1 MSGFAIRWPANGT
14 VATELQRGTATG
26 PNARDEA
33 RAIND
38 AGVAVGQIDLT
49 NEFGLRPVRWDPGGT
64 SYTQLDVFGTTL
76 SGDTHGEAESINAAG
91 TAAGYAED
99 YDSQGNFVGV
109 FAVRWEAS
117 GTAATKL
124 DNLPGT
130 IGGIGWAINASGTVV
145 GIQFGASGQLPARWN
160 GSGTTVTDLG
170 TLGTDSSGSTFGGA
184 FKINSAGTAIGYVEK
199 FDESH
204 TDLGSRAVL
213 WNALD
218 SAANELANL
227 GTDLDGYTSTL
238 TSAISNA
245 GYIVGEAEAFDEDG
259 NDLGSRAVYWNPD
272 GTVVDLNTL
281 IDPDS
286 GWLLTN
292 ATAISDTGWIAG
304 IGNYDPD
311 GSGGQDAYQR
321 LFVTQILA
329 TAVPEPCTFLLAATG
344 LISAL
349 VCATE
354 QSLIV
359 LASKHC

>member
-1 MSGFAIRWPANGT
+1 MRRARLTTPALPLGRL
-14 VATELQRGTATG
+14 VSPTA
-26 PNARDEA
+26 
-33 RAIND
+33 
-38 AGVAVGQIDLT
+38 L
-49 NEFGLRPVRWDPGGT
+49 GLRPVRWDPGGT

-76 SGDTHGEAESINAAG
+76 TGDTHGEALAINAAG

-99 YDSQGNFVGV
+99 YDSQGNFLGE
-109 FAVRWEAS
+109 FAVRWNAS

-130 IGGIGWAINASGTVV
+130 ISGIGYAINSAGTVV
-145 GIQFGASGQLPARWN
+145 GIQSGDNGYAPARWDA
-160 GSGTTVTDLG
+160 SGTSISQLG
-170 TLGTDSSGSTFGGA
+170 ILGTDSTGFTFAGA
-184 FKINSAGTAIGYVEK
+184 IKINSAGTAVGYAEK
-199 FDESH
+199 YDDSH
-204 TDLGSRAVL
+204 NDLGFRAVL
-213 WNALD
+213 WHASD
-218 SAANELANL
+218 TAANELANL
-227 GTDLDGYTSTL
+227 GTDLDGHTFSSA
-238 TSAISNA
+238 SAINNA
-245 GYIVGEAEAFDEDG
+245 GFTVGEAEAFDEDG

-281 IDPDS
+281 IDPAS

-321 LFVTQILA
+321 LFVTQVLA

-349 VCATE
+349 ALRRRAGKV
-354 QSLIV
+354 
-359 LASKHC
+359 